1 MELKIYTERLKE
13 GQKETFSG
21 SISCLSMPE
30 EKDLSFKKEIELS
43 GEAYVAGDHL
53 IIKLDAKAIAFMPC
67 CVCNNPVTVQVNLCD
82 FYHAEPLEEIKS
94 SIFDFSE
101 LVRTDLLLQLPQF
114 AECQGSC
121 SERKNLKQFLKE
133 KNTACNANFPFAEL

>member
-1 MELKIYTERLKE
+1 MEFKIYVERLKE
-13 GQKETFSG
+13 GQKEIFSG
-21 SISCLSMPE
+21 NALGLSMPE

-43 GEAYVAGDHL
+43 GEAYIAGDHL
-53 IIKLDAKAIAFMPC
+53 IIKLDARATAFMPC
-67 CVCNNPVTVQVNLCD
+67 CICNNTVTIPVDLYS

-114 AECQGSC
+114 AECRGNC
-121 SERKNLKQFLKE
+121 SERSNLKPFLKE
-133 KNTACNANFPFAEL
+133 KNTVCNANFPFSGL